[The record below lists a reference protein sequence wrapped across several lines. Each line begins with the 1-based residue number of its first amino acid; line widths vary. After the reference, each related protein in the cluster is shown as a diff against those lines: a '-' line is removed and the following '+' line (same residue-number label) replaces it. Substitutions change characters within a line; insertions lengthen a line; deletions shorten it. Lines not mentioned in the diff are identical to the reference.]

1 MSSQVY
7 RFIFIFLCV
16 FISHCQEEDIRQLT
30 LGESKTEILSM
41 NHGYYYIELTN
52 EHFSSYK
59 YLRVFTDPDPYSNPA
74 KFYISQTEKHPSSS
88 KKEFFS
94 QKTNNNLYYV
104 PFSQLDKTLNKV
116 YIGVQCELNCNFA
129 ITPSLVNDIELSKT
143 TMKFHLIHLMKSV
156 ALYIKYQVKE
166 NC

>member
-16 FISHCQEEDIRQLT
+16 FISHCQEEDIKQLT

-59 YLRVFTDPDPYSNPA
+59 YLL
-74 KFYISQTEKHPSSS
+74 I
-88 KKEFFS
+88 
-94 QKTNNNLYYV
+94 LYR
-104 PFSQLDKTLNKV
+104 
-116 YIGVQCELNCNFA
+116 I
-129 ITPSLVNDIELSKT
+129 LS
-143 TMKFHLIHLMKSV
+143 
-156 ALYIKYQVKE
+156 
-166 NC
+166 